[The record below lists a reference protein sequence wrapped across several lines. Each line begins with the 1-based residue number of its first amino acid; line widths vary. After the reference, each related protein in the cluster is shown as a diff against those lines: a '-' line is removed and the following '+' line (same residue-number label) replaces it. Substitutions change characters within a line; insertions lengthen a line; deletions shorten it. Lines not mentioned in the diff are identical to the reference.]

1 MTGAGFCTLKIGP
14 IIERYSPGVTFWNK
28 ELKVA
33 QTLRDT
39 VVTVWWTECREVLI
53 LRDTYQ

>member
-14 IIERYSPGVTFWNK
+14 SIERYSPGVTFWNK

-39 VVTVWWTECREVLI
+39 VVTVWRTECREVLT
-53 LRDTYQ
+53 LRDTYP